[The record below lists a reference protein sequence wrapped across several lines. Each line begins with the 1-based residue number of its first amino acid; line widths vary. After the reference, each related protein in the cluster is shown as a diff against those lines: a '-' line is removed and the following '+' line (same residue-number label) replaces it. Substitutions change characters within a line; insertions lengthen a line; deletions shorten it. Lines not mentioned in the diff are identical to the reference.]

1 MSTLHWT
8 VPSLMSSQV
17 LEFLTLCNYLMITG
31 TLLFQDKMPCPF
43 HFICSF
49 FSNFLH
55 HAGSPA
61 SQGMNMASHQTHHQ
75 NSWVTL
81 KGRSK
86 LSLSQA
92 AVSCHR
98 LLLEADKIS
107 FSKRGTHVFWLQHH
121 FCIISKNINI
131 SSFRNNYDFPLT
143 EW

>member
-1 MSTLHWT
+1 
-8 VPSLMSSQV
+8 MSSQV

-31 TLLFQDKMPCPF
+31 TLLFQDSIKMPCPF

-49 FSNFLH
+49 FSIFLH

-61 SQGMNMASHQTHHQ
+61 SQGMNMASHQTHQ

-81 KGRSK
+81 KGGRSK
-86 LSLSQA
+86 LSFSQA

-107 FSKRGTHVFWLQHH
+107 FSKRGTRVFWLQHH

-131 SSFRNNYDFPLT
+131 FWFRDNYDFPLT
-143 EW
+143 ELWKKKK